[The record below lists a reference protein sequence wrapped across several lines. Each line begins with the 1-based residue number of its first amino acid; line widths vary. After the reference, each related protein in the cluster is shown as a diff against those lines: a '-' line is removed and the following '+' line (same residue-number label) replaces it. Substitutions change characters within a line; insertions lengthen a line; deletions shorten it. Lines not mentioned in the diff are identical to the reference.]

1 CYWLPCLANT
11 MINETLASE
20 VCYNSFMR
28 QGFGFEILG
37 KKPAQ
42 EISLNLSVKNAGFG
56 KKIDRKNKGNE
67 NSDCRR

>member
-1 CYWLPCLANT
+1 
-11 MINETLASE
+11 
-20 VCYNSFMR
+20 MR

>member
-1 CYWLPCLANT
+1 
-11 MINETLASE
+11 
-20 VCYNSFMR
+20 MR

-56 KKIDRKNKGNE
+56 KKIDGKNIGQ
-67 NSDCRR
+67 

>member
-1 CYWLPCLANT
+1 MKHWHRKYVIILLW
-11 MINETLASE
+11 
-20 VCYNSFMR
+20 